1 MGVKPKTHE
10 VFSSM
15 STFEQFA
22 QAHGLNMNKGLIL
35 GQWVAVPT
43 EDKPQKRNG
52 RYKFM
57 GSHGWVQNWA
67 TMDAPALWSDESHS
81 TVSTQ
86 RAIEVA
92 RKAEAESVAR
102 AFKAAKKAGW
112 ILHQSKPDI
121 HEYLKRKGF
130 PEEVGMV
137 WHPVDSPAFLVV
149 PMRCDGHLIG
159 CQLVQ
164 GDGTKKFLFG
174 QRTKGASYVI
184 DGKGVPIF
192 CEGYA
197 TGLSVRAAMKAMK
210 HRYTIHVCFSA
221 GNMREIAAKI
231 NGGLVVADNDEMGI
245 KTAEA
250 IGKPYWLSPVAGED
264 FNDFHL
270 RTGLFSAMQSL
281 KECLLSN
288 KISQDGGRKILVS
301 VEHAPEL
308 GL

>member
-22 QAHGLNMNKGLIL
+22 QAHGLTINRALIL

-43 EDKPQKRNG
+43 DDKPQKRNG

-67 TMDAPALWSDESHS
+67 TMDAPALWSSESPS
-81 TVSTQ
+81 VAVSQ
-86 RAIEVA
+86 RAADIA
-92 RKAEAESVAR
+92 KKADAESVAR
-102 AFKAAKKAGW
+102 ALKAAKKAGW
-112 ILHQSKPDI
+112 ILHQSKTDI

-130 PEEVGMV
+130 PEELGMV

-149 PMRCDGHLIG
+149 PMRLDGHLIG
-159 CQLVQ
+159 CQLIQ

-174 QRTKGASYVI
+174 QRTKGAAYVI
-184 DGKGVPIF
+184 DSKGVPIF

-197 TGLSVRAAMKAMK
+197 TGLSIRAAMKAMK
-210 HRYTIHVCFSA
+210 HRYTIYVCFSA
-221 GNMREIAAKI
+221 GNMREVAAKI
-231 NGGLVVADNDEMGI
+231 NGGLVVADNDDMGI
-245 KTAEA
+245 KTAQA
-250 IGKPYWLSPVAGED
+250 IGKPYWLSPVGGED

-270 RTGLFSAMQSL
+270 RTGLFSAMQAL
-281 KECLLSN
+281 KECLLSST
-288 KISQDGGRKILVS
+288 IFQGGGRKILEFAERV
-301 VEHAPEL
+301 PESL
-308 GL
+308 R

>member
-1 MGVKPKTHE
+1 MGFKPKTHE
-10 VFSSM
+10 VFCSM

-22 QAHGLNMNKGLIL
+22 QAHGLNISRGLIL

-57 GSHGWVQNWA
+57 GSYGWVQNWA
-67 TMDAPALWSDESHS
+67 TMESPALWSSESPS
-81 TVSTQ
+81 CAVSQ
-86 RAIEVA
+86 KAIEIA
-92 RKAEAESVAR
+92 KQADAESVAR

-112 ILHQSKPDI
+112 ILHQAKPDI

-130 PEEVGMV
+130 HGEVGMV

-149 PMRCDGHLIG
+149 PMRMDGHLIG
-159 CQLVQ
+159 CQLIQ

-174 QRTKGASYVI
+174 QRSKGAAYVI

-197 TGLSVRAAMKAMK
+197 TGLSIRAAMKAMK
-210 HRYTIHVCFSA
+210 HRYTVYVCFSA
-221 GNMREIAAKI
+221 GNMREVASKL

-245 KTAEA
+245 KTAES
-250 IGKPYWLSPVAGED
+250 IGKPYWLSPVEGED
-264 FNDFHL
+264 FNDFYQ

-288 KISQDGGRKILVS
+288 TIFPSGERKILEFAERV
-301 VEHAPEL
+301 PESHR
-308 GL
+308 